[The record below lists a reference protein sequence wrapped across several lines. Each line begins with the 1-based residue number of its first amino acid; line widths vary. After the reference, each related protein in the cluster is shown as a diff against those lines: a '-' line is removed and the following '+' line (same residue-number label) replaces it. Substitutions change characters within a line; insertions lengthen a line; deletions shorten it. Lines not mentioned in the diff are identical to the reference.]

1 MSDLG
6 GEKET
11 LTDLAAK
18 CSVLFPEVD
27 EVLAEKDSAGIEVC
41 ENKAAQLQ
49 QPSHSQQ

>member
-18 CSVLFPEVD
+18 CSVLLQEVD
-27 EVLAEKDSAGIEVC
+27 EVLAEKDSAVEVC